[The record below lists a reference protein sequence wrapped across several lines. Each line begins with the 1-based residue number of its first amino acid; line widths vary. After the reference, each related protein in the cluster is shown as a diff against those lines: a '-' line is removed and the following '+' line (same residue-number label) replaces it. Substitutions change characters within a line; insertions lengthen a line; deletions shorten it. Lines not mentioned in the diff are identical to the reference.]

1 MLVIYGSGISVVS
14 QLVCVELEKGEG
26 GLLLFFR
33 DIPFPELAYDK
44 IKSIRY

>member
-26 GLLLFFR
+26 GLLLFLETSHFLNLR
-33 DIPFPELAYDK
+33 MTK
-44 IKSIRY
+44 